1 MIIYGCVMFASYFAL
16 IGKREKQKICPNA
29 IYFLPCRFLYKKRQ
43 FSRNG
48 FHGKFCFFRF
58 RDKKKKN
65 TIWLKYAKTQSIWA
79 KEEKNILFFSAT
91 GKEKRRKAYFLYVPS
106 ISLQCA
112 ISPPRPTL
120 IVNFF
125 FYFLLWKIEFGLW
138 CFLNSLPRTP
148 SPPPPTSPHTKE
160 IWNGKNYLVCDFE
173 TKIGIETL
181 LVSRHLIL
189 FDRQVSFFRFFFLSL
204 FNFLY
209 FNFHVFFF
217 DVVLFPFFF

>member
-58 RDKKKKN
+58 RDKIKKKHYLIEVRQN
-65 TIWLKYAKTQSIWA
+65 PVNLSKGRK
-79 KEEKNILFFSAT
+79 KKFFFSAT

-125 FYFLLWKIEFGLW
+125 LFFVVENWVRPVMFFKFSPANAL
-138 CFLNSLPRTP
+138 
-148 SPPPPTSPHTKE
+148 SPPPLPLTQKKYE
-160 IWNGKNYLVCDFE
+160 MGKTISYVILRQKSVLKLSSSLGTWFC
-173 TKIGIETL
+173 
-181 LVSRHLIL
+181 LIDKSL
-189 FDRQVSFFRFFFLSL
+189 FFQIFFSISFFLIFSILIFTFFFSM
-204 FNFLY
+204 
-209 FNFHVFFF
+209 
-217 DVVLFPFFF
+217 

>member
-58 RDKKKKN
+58 RDKIKKKHYLIEVRQN
-65 TIWLKYAKTQSIWA
+65 PVNLSKGRK
-79 KEEKNILFFSAT
+79 KKFFFSAT

-148 SPPPPTSPHTKE
+148 SSPPPLPLTQKKYE
-160 IWNGKNYLVCDFE
+160 MGKTISYVILRRKSVLKLSSSLGTWFC
-173 TKIGIETL
+173 
-181 LVSRHLIL
+181 LIDKSL
-189 FDRQVSFFRFFFLSL
+189 FFQIFFSISFFLIFSILIFTFFFSM
-204 FNFLY
+204 
-209 FNFHVFFF
+209 
-217 DVVLFPFFF
+217 

>member
-1 MIIYGCVMFASYFAL
+1 MIEVRQNPVNLSKG
-16 IGKREKQKICPNA
+16 R
-29 IYFLPCRFLYKKRQ
+29 KKYSFF
-43 FSRNG
+43 FSNG
-48 FHGKFCFFRF
+48 ER
-58 RDKKKKN
+58 KKKKSLFSLCALHLSPVRHFSSSPHPN
-65 TIWLKYAKTQSIWA
+65 R
-79 KEEKNILFFSAT
+79 EFFFLFFVV
-91 GKEKRRKAYFLYVPS
+91 ENWVRPVMFLKF
-106 ISLQCA
+106 
-112 ISPPRPTL
+112 SPANAL
-120 IVNFF
+120 
-125 FYFLLWKIEFGLW
+125 
-138 CFLNSLPRTP
+138 S
-148 SPPPPTSPHTKE
+148 PPPTSPHTKE